1 MKKILLF
8 IAVLIQ
14 LSAVQA
20 ADRFVTFKPVA
31 DALPLATATVSF
43 SDQDYEAVK
52 IAVANLQADFQR
64 VGLSLTAGT
73 SAEGTSILVG
83 TLGKNPAIDRLGIDD
98 LNIRI
103 HGRLTSASCQ
113 HRCGKG
119 SRRHNLNRGQQR
131 LFHVPSPSSLTAVPE
146 SHSLQSAPRSES
158 Q

>member
-52 IAVANLQADFQR
+52 IAIANLQADFQR

-83 TLGKNPAIDRLGIDD
+83 TLGKNPAIDRLKLKD
-98 LNIRI
+98 LKGKREKFIIEVYHHQCRQPDC
-103 HGRLTSASCQ
+103 HCRQRPPRHRLRHLRTEQPVGRLALVLV
-113 HRCGKG
+113 G
-119 SRRHNLNRGQQR
+119 
-131 LFHVPSPSSLTAVPE
+131 
-146 SHSLQSAPRSES
+146 
-158 Q
+158 

>member
-73 SAEGTSILVG
+73 STEGTSILVG
-83 TLGKNPAIDRLGIDD
+83 TLRKNRRHRPPETEGSEGQAREVYHHQCRQPDCHCRQRPPRHRLRH
-98 LNIRI
+98 LRTEQPV
-103 HGRLTSASCQ
+103 GRLALVLV
-113 HRCGKG
+113 G
-119 SRRHNLNRGQQR
+119 
-131 LFHVPSPSSLTAVPE
+131 
-146 SHSLQSAPRSES
+146 
-158 Q
+158 